1 MTSKNLFFNLMK
13 ENTKQ
18 RLWTVALIS
27 LIFFFTFPVQTALL
41 ISSYLSQDRIDA
53 VWEREAQ
60 GVEVIKQQLQER
72 YLSWT
77 AIDNG
82 MLVFLLIVFAVVC
95 GISGFAYLHS
105 RKKTDF
111 YHAIPVKRER
121 LFTAVYLNGVLYT
134 AVPYLI
140 SLLISSL
147 MIQVKA
153 GQIFPWGEVLKTYC
167 IHMSFFL
174 LMYTVVIAAALMNKP
189 SLLVADEATTAID
202 ACNRIGLM
210 RELKGFCREG
220 MSVLFVTHDLRSA

>member
-121 LFTAVYLNGVLYT
+121 LFTVVYLNGVLYT

-174 LMYTVVIAAALMNKP
+174 LMYTVVIAAALMTGNTIVNVLGTAVFFLWGP
-189 SLLVADEATTAID
+189 GTVMLL
-202 ACNRIGLM
+202 IGYFSSYYITFT
-210 RELKGFCREG
+210 RTGTD
-220 MSVLFVTHDLRSA
+220 S

>member
-153 GQIFPWGEVLKTYC
+153 GQIFPWGRCV
-167 IHMSFFL
+167 
-174 LMYTVVIAAALMNKP
+174 
-189 SLLVADEATTAID
+189 
-202 ACNRIGLM
+202 
-210 RELKGFCREG
+210 
-220 MSVLFVTHDLRSA
+220 

>member
-1 MTSKNLFFNLMK
+1 M
-13 ENTKQ
+13 
-18 RLWTVALIS
+18 
-27 LIFFFTFPVQTALL
+27 
-41 ISSYLSQDRIDA
+41 
-53 VWEREAQ
+53 
-60 GVEVIKQQLQER
+60 IKQQLQER

-174 LMYTVVIAAALMNKP
+174 LMYTVVIAAALMTGNTIVNVLGSAVFFLWGP
-189 SLLVADEATTAID
+189 GTAVSYTHLD
-202 ACNRIGLM
+202 VYKRQLYRTAAGCTRH
-210 RELKGFCREG
+210 
-220 MSVLFVTHDLRSA
+220 SVYVVYFRFHRLSPFITYTPYRYINHI